1 MADVNGVEPNQRRKE
16 PDVSLRES
24 IAAQVAVL
32 GKDGVGLTER
42 GKILSM

>member
-24 IAAQVAVL
+24 IAAQIAVL
-32 GKDGVGLTER
+32 GKDGVGLAAKR
-42 GKILSM
+42 